1 MKTVFLEEFMKR
13 GLGVFLLA
21 ALLCVP
27 AGEALAQ
34 GGQIDGTVWKQLDIN
49 NKSLFTAGY
58 FLGIQVFSK
67 FAPSSCG
74 TCEQGCMDEASSKLV
89 PSGMSIP
96 DVIKV
101 IDSIYAEDGNKVI
114 PVQYA
119 LNLVAKKAKGMSDE
133 DFKAA
138 VNDAR
143 VGSTPAAEAAP
154 AEVPAP
160 AKPPE
165 K

>member
-1 MKTVFLEEFMKR
+1 MKR
-13 GLGVFLLA
+13 GLGMFLLA

-27 AGEALAQ
+27 VGEVLAQ
-34 GGQIDGTVWKQLDIN
+34 GGQIDGTVWKQLDVN
-49 NKSLFTAGY
+49 NKSLFAAGY

-67 FAPSSCG
+67 FAPSSCS
-74 TCEQGCMDEASSKLV
+74 TCEQACLDEASTKLV

-101 IDSIYAEDGNKVI
+101 IDSIYADDANKVI

-143 VGSTPAAEAAP
+143 VGSTPATDSA
-154 AEVPAP
+154 PAP
-160 AKPPE
+160 APPKPPSN
-165 K
+165 

>member
-1 MKTVFLEEFMKR
+1 MKR
-13 GLGVFLLA
+13 GLGMFLLA
-21 ALLCVP
+21 ALLCVS
-27 AGEALAQ
+27 AGEAFAQ
-34 GGQIDGTVWKQLDIN
+34 GGQIDGTVWKQLDAN
-49 NKSLFTAGY
+49 NKSLFAAGY

-67 FAPSSCG
+67 FAPSSCS

-101 IDSIYAEDGNKVI
+101 IDSIYADDANKVI

-133 DFKAA
+133 EFKAA

-143 VGSTPAAEAAP
+143 VGSTPAEAAP
-154 AEVPAP
+154 APAP
-160 AKPPE
+160 APAPPKPPS

>member
-1 MKTVFLEEFMKR
+1 MKR
-13 GLGVFLLA
+13 GLGAVLLA
-21 ALLCVP
+21 AFLLVP
-27 AGEALAQ
+27 AADGYAQ

-67 FAPSSCG
+67 YAPSSCS
-74 TCEQGCMDEASSKLV
+74 TCEAACMDEASAKLV

-96 DVIKV
+96 DVIKQ
-101 IDSIYAEDGNKVI
+101 IDSIYAEEGNKVI

-119 LNLVAKKAKGMSDE
+119 LNLVAKKSKGMSEE

-143 VGSTPAAEAAP
+143 VGSTPATEPPAEAP
-154 AEVPAP
+154 AQ
-160 AKPPE
+160 PPQPSSPG